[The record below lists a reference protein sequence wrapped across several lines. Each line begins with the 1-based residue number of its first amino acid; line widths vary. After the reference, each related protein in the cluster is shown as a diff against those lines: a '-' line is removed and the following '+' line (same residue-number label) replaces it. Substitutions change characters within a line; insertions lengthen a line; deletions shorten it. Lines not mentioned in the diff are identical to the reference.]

1 MGIIYLFAFI
11 GSAEKLY
18 NFKRLKMVFRFSL
31 QINIERQYFRDKQK
45 CSKNFGSSKKLI
57 TLFVIFN
64 GC

>member
-45 CSKNFGSSKKLI
+45 FSKNFVSSKKLI